1 MAGKKIGAVIALD
14 GEKEFRSAITGI
26 NRELSNLKSEL
37 DLTKEKFAG
46 QANSL
51 EALRAKHEVLG
62 KVLDAQ
68 KRKMQ
73 ESSAGLQRAKDD
85 YAKVGT
91 GLEKLRKDYDAAK
104 KKMEEMKKSSETT
117 DVELKK
123 QEATVKELAD
133 TIKKGERNY
142 EEAGKNISD
151 WQGKLTKAEV
161 EVVKANRS
169 LDQNATY
176 MKEAEGATDKC
187 ATSIDEYGK
196 KTKKAAE
203 QADDFGKTAKAGID
217 ELAGILAAAG
227 VAAKVTDIARS
238 LKECV
243 DAANQFE
250 TAMAKVY
257 TIGDESSVSVDA
269 MRKSVLE
276 LSNATGTASK
286 DVAEDVYNALSAGQN
301 TADAVN
307 FVSNSTKLATAGFA
321 ETSQTLDVLT
331 TILNAYGMESKDV
344 TKVSD
349 ILIQTQ
355 NKGKVTVAQLASS
368 MGKII
373 PTAKASNVSLE
384 QIAAGYAIMTSK
396 GIAAAE
402 TTTYM
407 NSMLNEL
414 AKSGTIASTAIKES
428 TGSSFQELMEGG
440 KSLGE
445 VLDILQQQA
454 GSSGKSL
461 MDMFGSAEAGKA
473 ASSLLTGG
481 VKGFN
486 DQVVGMQNSAGA
498 TDIAFNK
505 MSQTAEFAE
514 KKFKTSADN
523 LKIAIGEQLSPA
535 LKDLQEA
542 GTDAFEWA
550 ADFVKKCPAI
560 VGTVTGLVTAVGVLA
575 TGVAGLIVA
584 KKAAAA
590 MQALNISLAANPALL
605 AASAIAGLVVA
616 IGTFI
621 ATGKDATDQTKEL
634 INSSDELIESSQKGR
649 DEREQN
655 RTEMENQY
663 GAAKN
668 LSDELYNLADIENKS
683 NVEKARMNE
692 IVAQLNQQ
700 MPNLN
705 LSYDEQADKLN
716 MTSEAMDKYIES
728 MKNQAMAAAAQE
740 DINRISAEQFEIEKK
755 KYELEKKQEELKTQI
770 TAATVKNTSAM
781 SKATD
786 EMEKAGSAT
795 IDTERAVQDS
805 SVALDQLNNEYRKV
819 TDSIANQDEEAGKLR
834 DELTAT
840 SDIVKRNADET
851 GILAGETDNL
861 ADSSTNAAEA
871 QDELNKA
878 AEEMAEKIQAKYMEM
893 RQSIEQNLS
902 GIGGI
907 FDEFKGGTEITT
919 DEMLTNLD
927 SQLKGL
933 ENWRANIQLLA
944 AQAGDGMSTEFLNYL
959 IDLGPEG
966 ANAVQELVDS
976 LNAEDGKFSEIS
988 KKYVDEMKLKET
1000 IKEELLDTKITLN
1013 GGMEE
1018 ITRAAEAEV
1027 EKLNGAWKKV
1037 DTEKGPMSL
1046 KDAMDKAIL
1055 EIGNGGNALGDAVR
1069 TNFGAAVDTASQIGA
1084 KIPEDLAA
1092 NIANGSVSAA
1102 DAIQIVNSSINS
1114 RLQEAIQ
1121 YAEESGVNIPQ
1132 SIKDG
1137 IISGQT
1143 QPVDAINQI
1152 NALLAEAQQ
1161 QGITNAGNSG
1171 KTSADIYAEK
1181 MQAQT
1186 PSVKTAGSNMAKG
1199 AVDGTN
1205 LHQGEFATSGQ
1216 NAASNMASGIN
1227 TNAPQVATAAGNA
1240 ASNANNAAASYQ
1252 GTFSLTGGH
1261 LAQGLADGFIANAP
1275 AVERAA
1281 RAAVAKAVAGAKDEG
1296 KVASP
1301 SKVFRNE
1308 VGIFLPKG
1316 MELGIRD
1323 GIPAVARSARDMARE
1338 AIAASRKEFD
1348 VNSPSRVFI
1357 KMGKNIGEGLEIG
1370 IKGKTKAAVKA
1381 SSKMAKEVYKEASS
1395 WLTTYKK
1402 THDVTLAQEESFW
1415 RKVAKT
1421 VKKGSN
1427 EYKAAVKNA
1436 NSIKSFERQVNSN
1449 VDNKFGVSRTEV
1461 KNKKTVD
1468 KDEKKYYSELTKAAT
1483 TYIENKK
1490 KTNKIS
1496 LQQEKYFWEQVKKGA
1511 GETTQTYADAS
1522 GKVKAINKKIKDGID
1537 AENKK
1542 IEEKETAAAEKAV
1555 SRLENSIASKKKYS
1569 SLTASEET
1577 AMWDKLIKEAEKK
1590 GGKYLKVVQK
1600 QAKAAKKEIEQAN
1613 KEYGLSGSGLDSYKT
1628 YYNVSAKAEMEY
1640 WDIVRK
1646 NRKLTNAQRIE
1657 ADQKYLEA
1665 KKSYNEQMKDLEDDY
1680 YDKCKDVNEKLADDI
1695 KEATEK
1701 YNEAVADRK
1710 DAIKSAFGM
1719 FDAFKSESE
1728 SKEQLLANA
1737 ESQAAGYALWMQ
1749 QLEELSSK
1757 GIVNDKSMEELRKMG
1772 PEAAAHIVALNS
1784 MTEEEL
1790 KQINASWEKKDRL
1803 AEAQAVKENEA
1814 LRKQTEENIKTMKTE
1829 AQKKL
1834 DAYKVEY
1841 DNASKVLSE
1850 AMEAPLRELAN
1861 KTLTLGSDA
1870 TAKFIMGVGNA
1881 AKSSDATKALKGA
1894 TRQLAQGLNSLP
1906 KAGKEIGKDTL
1917 AGILSGMSNKLEI
1930 KKGAKSIVAELE
1942 KAIKKEAGINSPSRR
1957 FKESIGLQIP
1967 AGVAQGVEEGAE
1979 KASRSGAQMIRTMLE
1994 RSKSQLK
2001 DQQSALAEYSSK
2013 LNWSGGIEALN
2024 RIISVSPTQ
2033 VQNIKVDNSGLTN
2046 TLEGM
2051 VKRIEE
2057 MGESIKNIK
2066 LVLDNGTLVGEI
2078 APDMGGELAVNARRW
2093 AY

>member
-51 EALRAKHEVLG
+51 EALKAKHEVLG

-117 DVELKK
+117 DDELKK
-123 QEATVKELAD
+123 QEASVKELAD
-133 TIKKGERNY
+133 AIKKGERNY

-151 WQGKLTKAEV
+151 WEGKLTKAEV

-196 KTKKAAE
+196 VTKKAKE
-203 QADDFGKTAKAGID
+203 HADDFGKTAKAGID

-243 DAANQFE
+243 DAANEFE
-250 TAMAKVY
+250 TGMAKTY
-257 TIGDESSVSVDA
+257 TIADSGVVSVDK
-269 MRKSVLE
+269 MKKSIID
-276 LSNATGTASK
+276 LSNATGTAAK
-286 DVAEDVYNALSAGQN
+286 AVAEDTYNAISAGQD
-301 TADAVN
+301 TANAVN
-307 FVSNSTKLATAGFA
+307 FTSNSTKLATAGFA

-349 ILIQTQ
+349 MLIQTQ
-355 NKGKVTVAQLASS
+355 NKGKVTVAQLSS
-368 MGKII
+368 VMGKII
-373 PTAKASNVSLE
+373 PTAKESKVPLE
-384 QIAAGYAIMTSK
+384 QLTAGYAIMTSK

-428 TGSSFQELMEGG
+428 TGSSFQELMISG

-473 ASSLLTGG
+473 AASLLSGG

-486 DQVVGMQNSAGA
+486 DQVEGMRNSAGA

-514 KKFKTSADN
+514 KRFKTSADN

-535 LKDLQEA
+535 LKTLHETGA
-542 GTDAFEWA
+542 DAFEWA
-550 ADFVKKCPAI
+550 AEFVKKCPAI
-560 VGTVTGLVTAVGVLA
+560 VGTVTGLVTALGVLA

-590 MQALNISLAANPALL
+590 MEALNISLAANPALL
-605 AASAIAGLVVA
+605 AAAAIAGLVVA

-634 INSSDELIESSQKGR
+634 IKSSDELIESSQRGR
-649 DEREQN
+649 DERAQN

-668 LSDELYNLADIENKS
+668 LSNELYNLAEKENKS
-683 NVEKARMNE
+683 NVEKAHMSE

-700 MPNLN
+700 MPDLN
-705 LSYDEQADKLN
+705 LVYDEQADKLN

-755 KYELEKKQEELKTQI
+755 KYELEKKQEDLKTQI
-770 TAATVKNTSAM
+770 TAATVKSGSAM
-781 SKATD
+781 SKSRE
-786 EMEKAGSAT
+786 EMEKYGSTT
-795 IDTERAVQDS
+795 IDTERAVQDN
-805 SVALDQLNNEYRKV
+805 SVALDQLNSEYRKV
-819 TDSIANQDEEAGKLR
+819 TDSIADQDEEAGKLR

-871 QDELNKA
+871 QEELNKA

-933 ENWRANIQLLA
+933 ENWRTNIQLLA

-1046 KDAMDKAIL
+1046 KDAMDKAVS
-1055 EIGNGGNALGDAVR
+1055 EIGNGGNALADAVR
-1069 TNFGAAVDTASQIGA
+1069 MNFGAAVDTASQIGA

-1092 NIANGSVSAA
+1092 NIANGSVNAA

-1240 ASNANNAAASYQ
+1240 ALNANNSAASYQ
-1252 GTFSLTGGH
+1252 GAFNSTGGY
-1261 LAQGLADGFIANAP
+1261 LAQGLADGFIAKSQAI
-1275 AVERAA
+1275 ADVA
-1281 RAAVAKAVAGAKDEG
+1281 RRAVANAVAAAKDEG

-1308 VGIFLPKG
+1308 IGIFLPKG

-1338 AIAASRKEFD
+1338 AIAVSKSELD

-1357 KMGKNIGEGLEIG
+1357 KIGKNLGEGLEIG

-1427 EYKAAVKNA
+1427 EYTAAIKNA
-1436 NSIKSFERQVNSN
+1436 NSIKNFENNINSN
-1449 VDNKFGVSRTEV
+1449 VGNAFGVSTTEV
-1461 KNKKTVD
+1461 KNKKTVE
-1468 KDEKKYYSELTKAAT
+1468 KDPKKYYSELTKAAN

-1490 KTNKIS
+1490 KTDKVT
-1496 LQQEKYFWEQVKKGA
+1496 LQQEKYFWEQVKKNVDSGS
-1511 GETTQTYADAS
+1511 QTYADAS
-1522 GKVKAINKKIKDGID
+1522 GKIKAINKKIKDGID

-1542 IEEKETAAAEKAV
+1542 AADKAV
-1555 SRLENSIASKKKYS
+1555 SNLQNQIAEKKKYS
-1569 SLTASEET
+1569 SLTAAEET
-1577 AMWDKLIKEAEKK
+1577 AMWDKLLKAAKK
-1590 GGKYLKVVQK
+1590 QGGKYLTIIKK
-1600 QAKAAKKEIEQAN
+1600 QATEAKKEIKQAN
-1613 KEYGLSGSGLDSYKT
+1613 KEFGLSGSGLDMYKT
-1628 YYNVSAKAEMEY
+1628 YYNVSAKAEMDY
-1640 WDIVRK
+1640 WDKVR
-1646 NRKLTNAQRIE
+1646 RKKGLTDAQKIE

-1680 YDKCKDVNEKLADDI
+1680 YDKCEETNEKLAEKI
-1695 KEATEK
+1695 KDLTDTYE
-1701 YNEAVADRK
+1701 EAVTDRK
-1710 DAIKSAFGM
+1710 KSIKSAFGT
-1719 FDAFKSESE
+1719 FDEFKSESE
-1728 SKEQLLANA
+1728 GPEKLLANM
-1737 ESQAAGYALWMQ
+1737 ESQVAGYTLWEQ
-1749 QLEELSSK
+1749 QLKELSGK
-1757 GIVNDKSMEELRKMG
+1757 GVINPKFMEELQNMG
-1772 PEAAAHIVALNS
+1772 PEAAATIMSLNM
-1784 MTEEEL
+1784 MTDEQL
-1790 KQINASWEKKDRL
+1790 KRANEAWKEKDRL
-1803 AEAQAVKENEA
+1803 AESRAVKENEA
-1814 LRKQTEENIKTMKTE
+1814 LRIETENKIKALKE
-1829 AQKKL
+1829 AAQKEL
-1834 DAYKVEY
+1834 DAYKAEF
-1841 DNASKVLSE
+1841 DSASKVLSA
-1850 AMEAPLRELAN
+1850 AMEAPLKELAN
-1861 KTLTLGSDA
+1861 KALTLGSDA
-1870 TAKFIMGVGNA
+1870 TAKFILGVGNK

-1894 TRQLAQGLNSLP
+1894 TRQLAQGIESLP
-1906 KAGKEIGKDTL
+1906 KSGKEIGKDTL
-1917 AGILSGMSNKLEI
+1917 AGILNGMSNKLEI

-1979 KASRSGAQMIRTMLE
+1979 KASRSGEKMIREMLE
-1994 RSKSQLK
+1994 KSKSQLR
-2001 DQQSALAEYSSK
+2001 DQQSALADYSSK

-2033 VQNIKVDNSGLTN
+2033 VQNIKVDNSGMSGMFQNMIEMLQEMN
-2046 TLEGM
+2046 RNMGNLRVVLE
-2051 VKRIEE
+2051 
-2057 MGESIKNIK
+2057 
-2066 LVLDNGTLVGEI
+2066 DGTLVGHI
-2078 APDMGGELAVNARRW
+2078 APDMGNELAGMTRGWR
-2093 AY
+2093 

>member
-1 MAGKKIGAVIALD
+1 MANNNTIEAGIKLD
-14 GEKEFRSAITGI
+14 GEKEFKSAVSSCGKEISKLG
-26 NRELSNLKSEL
+26 SES
-37 DLTKEKFAG
+37 DVIKEKFAG

-51 EALRAKHEVLG
+51 EALRAKHDVLS
-62 KVLDAQ
+62 KTLDAQ
-68 KRKMQ
+68 KRKYDETQKGLDHAKESYANVGKGLDNLYARMEKQ
-73 ESSAGLQRAKDD
+73 QDKLKDLTSIYGESS
-85 YAKVGT
+85 
-91 GLEKLRKDYDAAK
+91 
-104 KKMEEMKKSSETT
+104 EE
-117 DVELKK
+117 VKK
-123 QEATVKELAD
+123 QKEEITKLSNA
-133 TIKKGERNY
+133 IREGEGNY
-142 EEAGKNISD
+142 EKAGARI
-151 WQGKLTKAEV
+151 GKWEVDLNKAEAQV
-161 EVVKANRS
+161 LRSNRS
-169 LDQNATY
+169 LEQNATY

-349 ILIQTQ
+349 MLIQTQ

-384 QIAAGYAIMTSK
+384 QITAGYAIMTSK

-414 AKSGTIASTAIKES
+414 AKSGTIASAAIKES

-454 GSSGKSL
+454 VSSGKSL

-473 ASSLLTGG
+473 ASSLLSGG

-535 LKDLQEA
+535 LKELHEA
-542 GTDAFEWA
+542 GADAFVWA

-590 MQALNISLAANPALL
+590 MQALNISLGANPALL

-649 DEREQN
+649 DERAQN

-668 LSDELYNLADIENKS
+668 LSDELYNLADKENKS

-795 IDTERAVQDS
+795 LDTERAVQDS

-851 GILAGETDNL
+851 GAL
-861 ADSSTNAAEA
+861 ADTTDALAESSTNAAEA
-871 QDELNKA
+871 QEELNKA

-1046 KDAMDKAIL
+1046 KDAMDKAIS

-1171 KTSADIYAEK
+1171 KTSADVYAEK

-1186 PSVKTAGSNMAKG
+1186 PNAKTAGSNMAKG
-1199 AVDGTN
+1199 AVDGANT
-1205 LHQGEFATSGQ
+1205 HQGEFATAGQ

-1240 ASNANNAAASYQ
+1240 ALNANNSAASYQ
-1252 GTFSLTGGH
+1252 GAFNSTGGY
-1261 LAQGLADGFIANAP
+1261 LAQGLADGFIAKSHAIADVARR
-1275 AVERAA
+1275 AVSN
-1281 RAAVAKAVAGAKDEG
+1281 AVAAAKDEG

-1308 VGIFLPKG
+1308 IGIFLPKG
-1316 MELGIRD
+1316 MELGIKD
-1323 GIPAVARSARDMARE
+1323 GTPGVARSAREMARS
-1338 AIAASRKEFD
+1338 AIDASRSELGI
-1348 VNSPSRVFI
+1348 NSPSKVF
-1357 KMGKNIGEGLEIG
+1357 KEFGGFVSKGFGIG
-1370 IKGKTKAAVKA
+1370 ITNKKGYAVQASKKMSTDVYKAAT
-1381 SSKMAKEVYKEASS
+1381 SWMAD
-1395 WLTTYKK
+1395 YKK
-1402 THDVTLAQEESFW
+1402 THSVSLAEESKFW
-1415 RKVAKT
+1415 KQIAKT
-1421 VKKGSN
+1421 VKKDSVG
-1427 EYKAAVKNA
+1427 YKDALKKAVQYDG
-1436 NSIKSFERQVNSN
+1436 FEK
-1449 VDNKFGVSRTEV
+1449 DV
-1461 KNKKTVD
+1461 KNKVGSAFDVSKTIKKGKKTVE
-1468 KDEKKYYSELTKAAT
+1468 KEAGQYYGEITKEAKKYIKNQES
-1483 TYIENKK
+1483 I
-1490 KTNKIS
+1490 NKIS
-1496 LQQEKYFWEQVKKGA
+1496 LQQQKYFWEQVKNSVDG
-1511 GETTQTYADAS
+1511 GTQTYADACEQ
-1522 GKVKAINKKIKDGID
+1522 INKLNANIKK
-1537 AENKK
+1537 EN
-1542 IEEKETAAAEKAV
+1542 EKN
-1555 SRLENSIASKKKYS
+1555 R
-1569 SLTASEET
+1569 
-1577 AMWDKLIKEAEKK
+1577 KEIR
-1590 GGKYLKVVQK
+1590 
-1600 QAKAAKKEIEQAN
+1600 AAKKAARD
-1613 KEYGLSGSGLDSYKT
+1613 YGISGSGLEAYKT
-1628 YYNVSAKAEMEY
+1628 YFNVSAKAEMDY
-1640 WDIVRK
+1640 WDIIRK
-1646 NRKLTNAQRIE
+1646 KKGLTVAERIE

-1665 KKSYNEQMKDLEDDY
+1665 RKSYNEQLKELEDDY
-1680 YDKCKDVNEKLADDI
+1680 ANKCKETNEQLADDI
-1695 KEATEK
+1695 KEYTKE

-1710 DAIKSAFGM
+1710 NAIKSGFGT
-1719 FDAFKSESE
+1719 FDEFKSEAE
-1728 SKEQLLANA
+1728 GPEKLLANM
-1737 ESQAAGYALWMQ
+1737 ESQVAGYALWEQ
-1749 QLEELSSK
+1749 QISELSAK
-1757 GIVNDKSMEELRKMG
+1757 GIVNDQFMEELRSMG
-1772 PEAAAHIVALNS
+1772 PEAAATIMS
-1784 MTEEEL
+1784 MNMMSEEQL
-1790 KQINASWEKKDRL
+1790 KRADAAWKEKDRL
-1803 AEAQAVKENEA
+1803 AESQAVKENEA
-1814 LRKQTEENIKTMKTE
+1814 LRKQTEEKIKVRTAE
-1829 AQKKL
+1829 AQKEL
-1834 DAYKVEY
+1834 DAHKAVY
-1841 DNASKVLSE
+1841 DKGADELSKAISKSLTKI
-1850 AMEAPLRELAN
+1850 ADKA
-1861 KTLTLGSDA
+1861 LTLGENA
-1870 TAKFIMGVGNA
+1870 TEKYILG
-1881 AKSSDATKALKGA
+1881 LKGKA
-1894 TRQLAQGLNSLP
+1894 GDKSTDDAMKKVERQLAKGLNGLP
-1906 KAGKEIGKDTL
+1906 KAGKEIGKDMLSGILDAFKDRLKIQKAAEGAVDDIRKEFRKAADIHSPSKLFKKDIGIQIADGIGEGIQEGGIGAAKTSADTVRKML
-1917 AGILSGMSNKLEI
+1917 DAAKSQIQQKQESLANYKESLNTWAGIDAINNI
-1930 KKGAKSIVAELE
+1930 TNT
-1942 KAIKKEAGINSPSRR
+1942 KAQPPVN
-1957 FKESIGLQIP
+1957 
-1967 AGVAQGVEEGAE
+1967 
-1979 KASRSGAQMIRTMLE
+1979 
-1994 RSKSQLK
+1994 
-2001 DQQSALAEYSSK
+2001 
-2013 LNWSGGIEALN
+2013 
-2024 RIISVSPTQ
+2024 VS
-2033 VQNIKVDNSGLTN
+2033 VDNSGML
-2046 TLEGM
+2046 GM
-2051 VKRIEE
+2051 FGE
-2057 MGESIKNIK
+2057 MLAMMQEYYPQMASQQIVMN
-2066 LVLDNGTLVGEI
+2066 NGALVGETC
-2078 APDMGGELAVNARRW
+2078 PDMGHALTMTARRW
-2093 AY
+2093 KR